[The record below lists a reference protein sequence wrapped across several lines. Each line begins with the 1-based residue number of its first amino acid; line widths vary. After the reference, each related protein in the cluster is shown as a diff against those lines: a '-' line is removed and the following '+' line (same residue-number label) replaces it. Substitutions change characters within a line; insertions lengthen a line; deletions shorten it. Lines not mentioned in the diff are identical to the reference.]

1 MVFIFF
7 GLIVIE
13 FLVVLRICFILDRRD
28 LVLLIIVLYLVKL
41 LELFF
46 NKVIIFVKV
55 LLEVFCG
62 VG

>member
-46 NKVIIFVKV
+46 NKVVIFVKV